1 LKVDP
6 SLIHRLFY
14 PQVPAVFASQLR
26 GRVSAMPVVSYAS
39 VSTSPP
45 LVAVACNPDSYTC
58 KLALKAG
65 AFSLSLLDRSKT
77 SAIDGLATT
86 HGKSVK
92 DKLASVGLRHSRGVK
107 LNVPAIEG
115 ARATLECSVSSKS
128 KTGDHTLV
136 IGLVSAAYATSAF
149 SDFWNFRRYKP
160 LLYTGW
166 KDGLTTYDGP

>member
-1 LKVDP
+1 
-6 SLIHRLFY
+6 
-14 PQVPAVFASQLR
+14 
-26 GRVSAMPVVSYAS
+26 MPVVSYAS

-45 LVAVACNPDSYTC
+45 LVAVACNPDSFTC

-65 AFSLSLLDRSKT
+65 AFSLSLLDRSHT

-86 HGKSVK
+86 HGTTVK
-92 DKLASVGLRHSRGVK
+92 DKLTSVGLRHSKGSK
-107 LNVPAIEG
+107 LSVPVLEE
-115 ARATLECSVSSKS
+115 ARASLECTVYSKA

-136 IGLVSAAYATSAF
+136 IGQVEAAYANSAF

-166 KDGLTTYDGP
+166 KDGLTTYDAP